1 MRISSCI
8 ETSSVA
14 RDSFG
19 GFLTRGIDAPAR
31 IRFASFGVAV
41 GDRTEAKENVMLGR
55 AIRWALPIALLAPI
69 GVGVAVAATGSAHSS
84 KATVKA
90 VKNAKFGTVL
100 ASSSG
105 RTLYRYTLDRKG
117 VNNCTKDAT
126 CAKYWPRLLVKGT
139 AKPTVAGGANAR
151 LVGTIKQPKGLRQ
164 VTYAGYPLYTFA
176 GDKGAGQV
184 KGQGFEKTWYVVN
197 TKGAL
202 VKHAVEAMTTTTSSS
217 TPPATTTSGGGES
230 WG

>member
-1 MRISSCI
+1 
-8 ETSSVA
+8 
-14 RDSFG
+14 
-19 GFLTRGIDAPAR
+19 
-31 IRFASFGVAV
+31 
-41 GDRTEAKENVMLGR
+41 MLGR
-55 AIRWALPIALLAPI
+55 VIRWALPIALLAPI
-69 GVGVAVAATGSAHSS
+69 GVGVAVAATSSTQSS

-100 ASSSG
+100 VSSSG
-105 RTLYRYTLDRKG
+105 RTLYRYTLDRKR

-176 GDKGAGQV
+176 GDKASNQV
-184 KGQGFEKTWYVVN
+184 NGQGFEKTWYVVN

-202 VKHAVEAMTTTTSSS
+202 VKHAVAPTSPTTTA
-217 TPPATTTSGGGES
+217 PAPAPTTTSGGGES